1 MSLCVWECVVGIFG
15 VYMVF
20 MYVSLGLVFG
30 CVFCFGGLLVLRCVN
45 GMLRCKFGEVFGI
58 V

>member
-1 MSLCVWECVVGIFG
+1 MSLCVWECVVCIFG

-20 MYVSLGLVFG
+20 MYVSLGLLFG
-30 CVFCFGGLLVLRCVN
+30 CVFCFGGLLVLRCVY
-45 GMLRCKFGEVFGI
+45 GMLRCIFGEVFGI